1 MLNILAVF
9 VGGGIG
15 AVLRYFAGLMCGF
28 KLHQM
33 PIATF
38 SVNIIACFIIGICFS
53 IFHTKANVPP
63 SLKLALTCGFCGGLS
78 TLSALAL
85 EVVLIQETSPIT
97 AITYAI
103 LTILGSIGA
112 VALGIWIGRFF

>member
-1 MLNILAVF
+1 MLNVLAVF
-9 VGGGIG
+9 IGGGIG
-15 AVLRYFAGLMCGF
+15 AVLRYIAGLLCGF

-38 SVNIIACFIIGICFS
+38 SVNIIACFIIGICFT
-53 IFHTKANVPP
+53 IFHTKANIPP

-97 AITYAI
+97 AISYAI
-103 LTILGSIGA
+103 ITVICSIFA